1 MLALDV
7 KKIRSIAVIGPNANS
22 RAALV
27 GNYQG
32 TSSRYI
38 TPLEGIQQ
46 YVGDDVR
53 VTYAEGCH
61 LYKNKVEGLG
71 EDKDRFKE
79 AVIAA
84 EHADVVVLCLGLDAT
99 VEGEEGDAGNEYASG
114 DKLGL
119 NLPGL
124 QEELLETIT
133 AVGKPVVLVLSAGS
147 AIDLSWAEEHVPAI
161 LDSWY
166 PGARGG
172 KAVAE
177 ALFGDYAPNGKLPV
191 TFYQGTEN
199 LPEFTDYSM
208 AGRTYRYT
216 DKNILYPFGYGL
228 TYGTISYSGAKTEQE
243 TSAVLDDVT
252 VCTKVKN
259 ESVYPLH
266 ESVEVY
272 VKYKNAQPDEPGFQL
287 KGIACVE
294 LQAGEEKEVSV
305 TLHAR
310 DFAVI
315 TEDGGC
321 VVRPGEYEISIGGQQ
336 PGERSRA
343 LTGRE
348 TEILTVRKE
357 GNEENVEY

>member
-1 MLALDV
+1 M
-7 KKIRSIAVIGPNANS
+7 IGPNANS

-133 AVGKPVVLVLSAGS
+133 AVGKPVVSFSRQEVPSTCPGPRSMYRLFLTAGIRVRAAEKPWQRRCSAIMHRTENCRDFLSGNRKSAGV
-147 AIDLSWAEEHVPAI
+147 H
-161 LDSWY
+161 
-166 PGARGG
+166 
-172 KAVAE
+172 
-177 ALFGDYAPNGKLPV
+177 
-191 TFYQGTEN
+191 
-199 LPEFTDYSM
+199 
-208 AGRTYRYT
+208 
-216 DKNILYPFGYGL
+216 
-228 TYGTISYSGAKTEQE
+228 
-243 TSAVLDDVT
+243 
-252 VCTKVKN
+252 
-259 ESVYPLH
+259 
-266 ESVEVY
+266 
-272 VKYKNAQPDEPGFQL
+272 
-287 KGIACVE
+287 
-294 LQAGEEKEVSV
+294 
-305 TLHAR
+305 
-310 DFAVI
+310 
-315 TEDGGC
+315 
-321 VVRPGEYEISIGGQQ
+321 
-336 PGERSRA
+336 
-343 LTGRE
+343 
-348 TEILTVRKE
+348 
-357 GNEENVEY
+357 

>member
-1 MLALDV
+1 MLPLDV
-7 KKIRSIAVIGPNANS
+7 KKIQYRRDRTERELESSAGWKLS
-22 RAALV
+22 
-27 GNYQG
+27 G

-199 LPEFTDYSM
+199 LRSSPIT
-208 AGRTYRYT
+208 AW
-216 DKNILYPFGYGL
+216 
-228 TYGTISYSGAKTEQE
+228 Q
-243 TSAVLDDVT
+243 
-252 VCTKVKN
+252 
-259 ESVYPLH
+259 
-266 ESVEVY
+266 
-272 VKYKNAQPDEPGFQL
+272 DEPT
-287 KGIACVE
+287 A
-294 LQAGEEKEVSV
+294 
-305 TLHAR
+305 
-310 DFAVI
+310 
-315 TEDGGC
+315 
-321 VVRPGEYEISIGGQQ
+321 
-336 PGERSRA
+336 
-343 LTGRE
+343 
-348 TEILTVRKE
+348 ILIKIFCIHLDMD
-357 GNEENVEY
+357 

>member
-1 MLALDV
+1 MET
-7 KKIRSIAVIGPNANS
+7 IRNIVQIHHTA
-22 RAALV
+22 
-27 GNYQG
+27 
-32 TSSRYI
+32 
-38 TPLEGIQQ
+38 EGIQQ

-191 TFYQGTEN
+191 TFYQ
-199 LPEFTDYSM
+199 
-208 AGRTYRYT
+208 
-216 DKNILYPFGYGL
+216 
-228 TYGTISYSGAKTEQE
+228 EQKICRSSPI
-243 TSAVLDDVT
+243 TAW
-252 VCTKVKN
+252 
-259 ESVYPLH
+259 
-266 ESVEVY
+266 
-272 VKYKNAQPDEPGFQL
+272 QDEPT
-287 KGIACVE
+287 A
-294 LQAGEEKEVSV
+294 
-305 TLHAR
+305 
-310 DFAVI
+310 
-315 TEDGGC
+315 
-321 VVRPGEYEISIGGQQ
+321 
-336 PGERSRA
+336 
-343 LTGRE
+343 
-348 TEILTVRKE
+348 ILIKIFCIHLDMD
-357 GNEENVEY
+357 

>member
-1 MLALDV
+1 MTKNVEESAARAVNNGCDLNCGVAFLHLPKAYEDGLVSEEAITAAVERLMEIRIRLGMMKDYPSPYEDLSYDLVECKEHVDLSVEAARRSMVLLKNENNMLPLDV

-208 AGRTYRYT
+208 AGT
-216 DKNILYPFGYGL
+216 NLPLY
-228 TYGTISYSGAKTEQE
+228 
-243 TSAVLDDVT
+243 
-252 VCTKVKN
+252 
-259 ESVYPLH
+259 
-266 ESVEVY
+266 
-272 VKYKNAQPDEPGFQL
+272 
-287 KGIACVE
+287 
-294 LQAGEEKEVSV
+294 
-305 TLHAR
+305 
-310 DFAVI
+310 
-315 TEDGGC
+315 
-321 VVRPGEYEISIGGQQ
+321 
-336 PGERSRA
+336 
-343 LTGRE
+343 
-348 TEILTVRKE
+348 
-357 GNEENVEY
+357 